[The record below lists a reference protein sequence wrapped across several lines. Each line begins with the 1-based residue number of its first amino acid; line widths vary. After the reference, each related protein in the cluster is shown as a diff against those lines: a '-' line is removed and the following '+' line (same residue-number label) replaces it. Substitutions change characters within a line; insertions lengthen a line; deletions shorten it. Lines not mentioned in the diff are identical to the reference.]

1 MTYSA
6 VLTRT
11 AFIITWLIS
20 LMQSLRKSLMP
31 HFNLSDRGGWKE
43 EKGGNS
49 CPRLHKRR
57 RIKQQQIVGQEGE
70 AVPRLHCYYWSCK
83 KCRERRRGGVCAR
96 SLTRFTK
103 LWTSSWICQAY
114 RSWFYGLEE
123 EWTDILPRKATMEE
137 LYAVENPTSPSL
149 VPDSIIRR
157 QEAASSTLDSG
168 KIRPDA
174 FSF

>member
-1 MTYSA
+1 MKWNLRLRCLAQQEDRETTWMTYSA
-6 VLTRT
+6 VLTMT

-43 EKGGNS
+43 EKGGHS

-57 RIKQQQIVGQEGE
+57 RIKQQQIVGQEGK
-70 AVPRLHCYYWSCK
+70 AVLRLHCYHWSCK
-83 KCRERRRGGVCAR
+83 KYRERRRGGVCAR

-103 LWTSSWICQAY
+103 LWTSSWICQVY

-123 EWTDILPRKATMEE
+123 EWTDILHRKATMEE
-137 LYAVENPTSPSL
+137 LYAAENPTSPAL
-149 VPDSIIRR
+149 YQI
-157 QEAASSTLDSG
+157 AL
-168 KIRPDA
+168 
-174 FSF
+174 